1 MRCDP
6 VAANP
11 DCVGFVAPALRR
23 RARSRSRSSKRSAGC
38 CAIFGRAFA
47 AIVSLFGEHLPS
59 GSEGDQCGFGRLS
72 VSALGPAAGADN
84 FQELGQRDESTHPE
98 MADATAN
105 GSSIAGW
112 LPDYVLESGLGT
124 KLHDLADADDSHAT
138 LGSWMP
144 SASAS
149 DSVTDPFAPVVY
161 GHETGR
167 TPDAHTPVNTDMDM
181 NLLFSSFTP
190 SDATHTSGSLSCSAT
205 PPSQLSADDDASVAL
220 EPGVDATLFPAHE
233 FLDLD
238 LALDPLPMDAMDKVL
253 FPSVGTGIAV

>member
-1 MRCDP
+1 M
-6 VAANP
+6 
-11 DCVGFVAPALRR
+11 
-23 RARSRSRSSKRSAGC
+23 
-38 CAIFGRAFA
+38 
-47 AIVSLFGEHLPS
+47 PS

-167 TPDAHTPVNTDMDM
+167 TPDAHAPVNTDMDM